1 MTGYSTGKSGVEFIM
16 GKESRMAWAL
26 MVMEEAGG
34 MKDRGGRVAADSVVS
49 VLVRDLTLH

>member
-1 MTGYSTGKSGVEFIM
+1 M